1 MNRIIVSRH
10 GESVESAERVEN
22 GDPRTDK
29 GLTEEGKK
37 QARKLGR
44 DISEE
49 PIDLCVVSEFPRTQE
64 TARIALERREVPWVV
79 DGDLNDLRYGE
90 LEGVGKERYRA
101 WARDHSLA
109 TPLPGGESRVHV
121 AGRLCT
127 AMEALLA
134 RPEQCA
140 LVVTHELLI
149 ADLMHAVSRQSPVQ
163 PHAEIPYAAP
173 YRLSADEVSRA
184 AEFLRGWLA
193 QNTADTS

>member
-109 TPLPGGESRVHV
+109 TPLPGR
-121 AGRLCT
+121 AGSTLPAACVRPWKRFWH
-127 AMEALLA
+127 APSSA
-134 RPEQCA
+134 RW
-140 LVVTHELLI
+140 
-149 ADLMHAVSRQSPVQ
+149 SSP
-163 PHAEIPYAAP
+163 
-173 YRLSADEVSRA
+173 
-184 AEFLRGWLA
+184 
-193 QNTADTS
+193 TSF